1 MATSF
6 AGVLKGIGANGWIVV
21 ENRGGCERWAMKRID
36 RLKKLIRVARG
47 EAPPDLVLKGGRVV
61 NVFSGEIVR
70 ADVAICDGSIAGIGC
85 YDGPAVIDA
94 EGNFITP
101 GFMDGHMHLEST
113 MLAPGELARA
123 VLARGTTAIIADP
136 HEIAN
141 VLGVDG
147 IRFMLAASQG
157 LPVDLYFLLPSCVPA
172 TDLETSGA
180 SLSAADLKPFR
191 REKRILGLA
200 ELMNYPGVLCG
211 TDPVVDKLTVFGGGV
226 RDGHAPL
233 LSGRDL
239 NAYIAAGIRSDHEC
253 TGLAEAEEK
262 LRLGMHIMIREGT
275 QAKNLKEL
283 LPLVTPRNSRHCSLV
298 TDDLHPHDLLA
309 KGHLDHLLDMA
320 MGMGMDPV
328 EAVRMVT
335 CNTAQYF
342 GLRDVGAIAPG
353 YRADILVLSSLA
365 PVRVRSVIKRGRL
378 VFSDGS
384 FTSGAWPE
392 TKGQQVGAMNI
403 RPFGREA
410 FTIPQ
415 SRGQIRVIALVPD
428 QILSRQLLL
437 EPSVRDDAV
446 VSDTGRDILK
456 LAVVERHHGTGRIGL
471 GFVQG
476 FGLKAGALASSV
488 AHDSH
493 NIIAVGCDDGDL
505 FAAVKAVE
513 EMNGGLVAVRG
524 GKVLAR
530 LPLPIAG
537 LMSNEPLTEV
547 ARGWEVLRRVAR
559 DFGSLPAEPFM
570 VLSFLALPVIPELKL
585 TDRGLVD
592 VNRFEHVP
600 LFAGG

>member
-1 MATSF
+1 
-6 AGVLKGIGANGWIVV
+6 
-21 ENRGGCERWAMKRID
+21 MKRMD
-36 RLKKLIRVARG
+36 RLKKLIQVARG
-47 EAPPDLVLKGGRVV
+47 ERAADLVLKGGRVL
-61 NVFSGEIVR
+61 NVFSGEIIR
-70 ADVAICDGSIAGIGC
+70 ADVAVYDGIVAGVGD

-94 EGNFITP
+94 GRDFIAP
-101 GFMDGHMHLEST
+101 GFMDAHMHPEST
-113 MLAPGELARA
+113 MLSPAELARA

-141 VLGVDG
+141 VLGIDG
-147 IRFMLAASQG
+147 IRFMLEASRG
-157 LPVDLYFLLPSCVPA
+157 LPVDFYFLLPSCVPA
-172 TDLETSGA
+172 TDLESSGA

-191 REKRILGLA
+191 RTKRVLGLA

-211 TDPVVDKLTVFGGGV
+211 IDPVIEKLIAFRRGV

-239 NAYIAAGIRSDHEC
+239 NAYIAAGIGSDHEC
-253 TGLAEAEEK
+253 TGRAEAEEK

-298 TDDLHPHDLLA
+298 TDDLHPHDLLT
-309 KGHLDHLLDMA
+309 KGHLDHLIDMA
-320 MGMGMDPV
+320 VGEGMDPV

-342 GLRDVGAIAPG
+342 GLRDVGAVAPG
-353 YRADILVLSSLA
+353 YRADILILSSLT
-365 PVRVRSVIKRGRL
+365 PVRVRSVIKAGRP
-378 VFSDGS
+378 VFSEGS
-384 FTSGAWPE
+384 YTGGVWP
-392 TKGQQVGAMNI
+392 KMKRRQVGAMNV

-410 FTIPQ
+410 FAVPQ
-415 SRGQIRVIALVPD
+415 SGGQIRVIGLVPD
-428 QILSRQLLL
+428 QILTRQLLL
-437 EPSVRDDAV
+437 EPVVRDGAV

-456 LAVVERHHGTGRIGL
+456 LAVVERHHGTGSIGL

-513 EMNGGLVAVRG
+513 EMNGGLAAVMNG
-524 GKVLAR
+524 EVMAR
-530 LPLPIAG
+530 MPLPIAG
-537 LMSNEPLTEV
+537 LMSDEPLAEV
-547 ARGWEVLRRVAR
+547 SRGWEELRRVAR
-559 DFGSLPAEPFM
+559 DFGSVPAEPFM

-600 LFAGG
+600 LFIGG

>member
-1 MATSF
+1 
-6 AGVLKGIGANGWIVV
+6 
-21 ENRGGCERWAMKRID
+21 MKRID

-47 EAPPDLVLKGGRVV
+47 EAPPDLVLKGGRVL
-61 NVFSGEIVR
+61 NVFSGEIIR
-70 ADVAICDGSIAGIGC
+70 ADVAIHDGQIAGVGS
-85 YDGPAVIDA
+85 YDGPVVIDA
-94 EGNFITP
+94 GGDFITP
-101 GFMDGHMHLEST
+101 GFMDAHMHLEST
-113 MLAPGELARA
+113 LLSPAELARA
-123 VLARGTTAIIADP
+123 VLTRGTTVIIADP

-141 VLGVDG
+141 VLGIDG
-147 IRFMLAASQG
+147 IRFMLETSKG
-157 LPVDLYFLLPSCVPA
+157 LPVDIYFLLPSCVPA

-180 SLSAADLKPFR
+180 SLSATDLKPFR
-191 REKRILGLA
+191 RKKRILGLA
-200 ELMNYPGVLCG
+200 EMMNYPGVLCG
-211 TDPVVDKLTVFGGGV
+211 IDPVVEKLTVFRRGI

-253 TGLAEAEEK
+253 TGRVEAEEK

-275 QAKNLKEL
+275 QAKNLKAL

-298 TDDLHPHDLLA
+298 TDDLHPHDLLT
-309 KGHLDHLLDMA
+309 KGHLDHLIDMA
-320 MGMGMDPV
+320 VREGTDPA
-328 EAVRMVT
+328 EAIRMVT

-342 GLRDVGAIAPG
+342 GLRDVGAVAPG
-353 YRADILVLSSLA
+353 YRADILILSSLV

-378 VFSDGS
+378 VFSEGS
-384 FTSGAWPE
+384 YTGGSWPE
-392 TKGQQVGAMNI
+392 TKRRQIGAMNV

-410 FTIPQ
+410 FAVPH
-415 SRGQIRVIALVPD
+415 RGGRIRVIGLIPD
-428 QILSRQLLL
+428 QILTSRLILA
-437 EPSVRDDAV
+437 PAVRDGAV
-446 VSDTGRDILK
+446 VADVSRDILK

-476 FGLKAGALASSV
+476 FGLKAGAIASSV

-493 NIIAVGCDDGDL
+493 NIIAVGGDDGDL

-513 EMNGGLVAVRG
+513 EMNGGLAAVMNG
-524 GKVLAR
+524 EVMAG

-537 LMSNEPLTEV
+537 LMSDRPLAEV
-547 ARGWEVLRRVAR
+547 ARGWEELRRVAC
-559 DFGSLPAEPFM
+559 DLGSVPAEPFM

-592 VNRFEHVP
+592 VNLFQHVS

>member
-1 MATSF
+1 
-6 AGVLKGIGANGWIVV
+6 
-21 ENRGGCERWAMKRID
+21 MKRMD
-36 RLKKLIRVARG
+36 RLKKLIQVARG
-47 EAPPDLVLKGGRVV
+47 ERAADLVLKGGRVL
-61 NVFSGEIVR
+61 NVFSGEILR
-70 ADVAICDGSIAGIGC
+70 ADVAVCDGIVAGVGR

-94 EGNFITP
+94 GGDFIAP
-101 GFMDGHMHLEST
+101 GFMDGHMHPEST
-113 MLAPGELARA
+113 LLSPAELARA

-141 VLGVDG
+141 VLGIDG
-147 IRFMLAASQG
+147 IRYMLETSKG

-191 REKRILGLA
+191 RTKRVLGLA
-200 ELMNYPGVLCG
+200 EMMNYPGVLCG
-211 TDPVVDKLTVFGGGV
+211 IDPVIEKLIAFRRGV

-239 NAYIAAGIRSDHEC
+239 NAYIAAGIGSDHEC
-253 TGLAEAEEK
+253 TGHAEAEEK
-262 LRLGMHIMIREGT
+262 LRLGMHSMIREGT

-283 LPLVTPRNSRHCSLV
+283 LPLVTLRNSRHFSLV
-298 TDDLHPHDLLA
+298 TDDLHPHDLLT
-309 KGHLDHLLDMA
+309 KGHLNHLLDMA
-320 MGMGMDPV
+320 IGEGMDPV

-342 GLRDVGAIAPG
+342 GLRDVGAVAPG
-353 YRADILVLSSLA
+353 YRADLLILSSLA
-365 PVRVRSVIKRGRL
+365 PVRVRSVIKGGRL
-378 VFSDGS
+378 VFNEGNY
-384 FTSGAWPE
+384 TGGAGPKKE
-392 TKGQQVGAMNI
+392 QRPVGVMNV
-403 RPFGREA
+403 RPFTRDA
-410 FTIPQ
+410 FAVPH
-415 SRGQIRVIALVPD
+415 RGERIRVIGLIPD
-428 QILSRQLLL
+428 QILTRQLLL
-437 EPSVRDDAV
+437 EPVVRNGAV
-446 VSDTGRDILK
+446 VSDVSRDILK

-513 EMNGGLVAVRG
+513 KMGGGLAAVMNGEVM
-524 GKVLAR
+524 AR
-530 LPLPIAG
+530 MPLPIAG
-537 LMSNEPLTEV
+537 LMSDEPLAEV
-547 ARGWEVLRRVAR
+547 SRGWEELRRVAR
-559 DFGSLPAEPFM
+559 DFGSVPAEPFM

-600 LFAGG
+600 LFIGG